1 MNLVLKQISA
11 DVFLMKFNPWNFTNQ
26 NELITDFFASLQS
39 VLIKNGSKE
48 LRKTLGRYAGKLK

>member
-1 MNLVLKQISA
+1 
-11 DVFLMKFNPWNFTNQ
+11 MKFNPWNFTNQ